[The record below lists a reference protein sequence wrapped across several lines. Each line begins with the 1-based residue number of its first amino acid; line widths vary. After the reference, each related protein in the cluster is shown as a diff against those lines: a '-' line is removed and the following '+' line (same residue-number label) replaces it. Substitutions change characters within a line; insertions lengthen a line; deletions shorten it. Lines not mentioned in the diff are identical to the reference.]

1 MSLPKKI
8 VQTYAKS
15 LFLNVQT
22 FQPKE
27 EKRVLFDV
35 SNVYVTDEMKFTPD
49 IFIIGEEL
57 ILLRSVITSSKKMK
71 EFFQNPTYSE
81 KQKFNFL
88 LTIFPGLTIPTRS
101 FLKVLTERSMLSLI
115 PEISNEYSKIILEFK
130 KSRKVKLTIASIL
143 EENFGSLVLKTLK
156 KLTNSTSIL
165 LQVSYTPKIL
175 GGLIIEYQSNLIDL
189 SLLKEFGLLLN
200 EI

>member
-1 MSLPKKI
+1 
-8 VQTYAKS
+8 
-15 LFLNVQT
+15 
-22 FQPKE
+22 
-27 EKRVLFDV
+27 
-35 SNVYVTDEMKFTPD
+35 
-49 IFIIGEEL
+49 
-57 ILLRSVITSSKKMK
+57 MK

-130 KSRKVKLTIASIL
+130 KCRKVKLIVASIL

>member
-1 MSLPKKI
+1 MSLPKRI

-27 EKRVLFDV
+27 EKRVVFDV
-35 SNVYVTDEMKFTPD
+35 SNLYVTDEMKFTPD

-57 ILLRSVITSSKKMK
+57 ILLRSVIMSSKKMK

-130 KSRKVKLTIASIL
+130 KCRKVKLVVASIL